1 MTGGEWVMKTEEVE
15 FLANTIERAI
25 REGFVDLGDRIAQG
39 ENPENVVMSLR
50 MIAARLS
57 EISERIDRFK

>member
-1 MTGGEWVMKTEEVE
+1 MKTEDVG

-25 REGFVDLGDRIAQG
+25 REGFAGLGDRIAQG

-50 MIAARLS
+50 MIASRLS
-57 EISERIDRFK
+57 EISDRIR